1 MKPRHLLLAA
11 AAGIAACSEN
21 PAELRRQGE
30 AFPVIATWTAAVG
43 PVGSSAVTGS
53 LSVQQHRGFR
63 MNAALTLTD
72 TTSTDTQSTRYQWR
86 IFRGDCA
93 TNTPAVNSPNAPS
106 PTGLLLFATVQSYPD
121 VTVDYVA
128 GTGSAAPVIAGN
140 LDSLTAY
147 SIRIRLF
154 QTANRLRPTP
164 KCGCALQERRLD
176 ASPGSSVPTPRSS
189 TVPWLRGARTPWR

>member
-1 MKPRHLLLAA
+1 MKPLRLLLAA

-30 AFPVIATWTAAVG
+30 AFPVIATWTAAVR

-53 LSVQQHRGFR
+53 LSVQQHQGFR
-63 MNAALTLTD
+63 MDAALTLTD

-121 VTVDYVA
+121 VTVDYVS

-147 SIRIRLF
+147 SIRLRLF
-154 QTANRLRPTP
+154 QTATNWNGMSPIA
-164 KCGCALQERRLD
+164 CGDLQRN
-176 ASPGSSVPTPRSS
+176 
-189 TVPWLRGARTPWR
+189 

>member
-1 MKPRHLLLAA
+1 MD
-11 AAGIAACSEN
+11 
-21 PAELRRQGE
+21 
-30 AFPVIATWTAAVG
+30 
-43 PVGSSAVTGS
+43 
-53 LSVQQHRGFR
+53 
-63 MNAALTLTD
+63 AALTLTD

-121 VTVDYVA
+121 VTVDYVS

-147 SIRIRLF
+147 SIRLRLF
-154 QTANRLRPTP
+154 QTATNWNGTNPIA
-164 KCGCALQERRLD
+164 CGNLQRN
-176 ASPGSSVPTPRSS
+176 
-189 TVPWLRGARTPWR
+189 